1 MLGFTTGSHLGLPDH
16 EEMKLGVIWLAEVTD
31 GALSRWQIVADTPL
45 ARAEAGLPRPDAGL
59 TPA

>member
-1 MLGFTTGSHLGLPDH
+1 
-16 EEMKLGVIWLAEVTD
+16 MKLGVIWLAEVTD